1 MLLVSSLLLYFLFLT
16 HFIAIIIDFFF
27 CLSVYFTGPENL
39 AVEAMVCELSFIF
52 GNLEC

>member
-16 HFIAIIIDFFF
+16 HFIAIIIDFF
-27 CLSVYFTGPENL
+27 LLVYFTGPENL
-39 AVEAMVCELSFIF
+39 AIEAMVCELSFIF